1 MLHYNG
7 NTIRYNIELEDLVH
21 QSVNP
26 SIDQSRWRTHLNLGL
41 TWRKVGNFQKKLL
54 RVHTAFLRSRS
65 HIHALDPQR
74 KDRLQAVY
82 VGNESILH
90 KD

>member
-1 MLHYNG
+1 MFTLVSALTTPTPSLLKTNLSNITQLH
-7 NTIRYNIELEDLVH
+7 D
-21 QSVNP
+21 
-26 SIDQSRWRTHLNLGL
+26 DNLGL
-41 TWRKVGNFQKKLL
+41 TWRNVGNFQKKLL
-54 RVHTAFLRSRS
+54 RVHTAFLPSRS

-82 VGNESILH
+82 VANESILH